1 MLSINKNNIECEL
14 EFDGI
19 KIFQTQN
26 PTKLYKDLILDSV
39 INIDNKNIKLDNV
52 IYINELTKLTD
63 FVNLNKK
70 SFLIK
75 EIIILLEQYP
85 IINISNINNI
95 KDYINNKYQE
105 ELIDTNEGD
114 NNKLINLFIE
124 FINQEYLNKS
134 LFKLIL
140 DYCFED
146 SKLIILDNVSW
157 IELNDLYGWLNKH
170 KFIIITYDFREYIKN
185 ASELELL
192 VTFKQ
197 NYDYVEMLD
206 SNKLIVYLEKHMN
219 IEVNKEKINTWLNNK
234 NSLESLSFLS
244 NILKI

>member
-39 INIDNKNIKLDNV
+39 INIDNKSIKLDNV

-75 EIIILLEQYP
+75 EIINLLEQYP

-157 IELNDLYGWLNKH
+157 IELNDLYGWLNEH

-234 NSLESLSFLS
+234 NNLESLSFLS

>member
-157 IELNDLYGWLNKH
+157 IELNDLYGWLNEH

>member
-75 EIIILLEQYP
+75 EIINLLEQYP

-157 IELNDLYGWLNKH
+157 IELNDLYGWLNEH

-192 VTFKQ
+192 VIFKQ

-234 NSLESLSFLS
+234 NNLESLSFLS

>member
-1 MLSINKNNIECEL
+1 MLSINKNNVECEL
-14 EFDGI
+14 EFEGI

-75 EIIILLEQYP
+75 EIINLLEQYP
-85 IINISNINNI
+85 IINIDNINNI
-95 KDYINNKYQE
+95 KDCINNKYQE

-157 IELNDLYGWLNKH
+157 IELNDLYSWLNEH

-234 NSLESLSFLS
+234 NNLESLSFLS

>member
-75 EIIILLEQYP
+75 EIINLLEQYP
-85 IINISNINNI
+85 IINISNI

-157 IELNDLYGWLNKH
+157 IELNDLYGWLNEH

-219 IEVNKEKINTWLNNK
+219 IEVNKEKINTWLNDK
-234 NSLESLSFLS
+234 NNLESLSFLS

>member
-75 EIIILLEQYP
+75 EIINLLEQYP

-95 KDYINNKYQE
+95 KDYINNKYKE

-157 IELNDLYGWLNKH
+157 IELNDLYSWLNEH

-206 SNKLIVYLEKHMN
+206 SNKLMVYLEKHMN
-219 IEVNKEKINTWLNNK
+219 IEVNKEKINSWLNDK
-234 NSLESLSFLS
+234 NNLESLSFLS

>member
-14 EFDGI
+14 EFEGI

-52 IYINELTKLTD
+52 IYINELTKLTN

-75 EIIILLEQYP
+75 EIINLLEQYP
-85 IINISNINNI
+85 IINIGNINNI
-95 KDYINNKYQE
+95 KEYINNKYQE

-157 IELNDLYGWLNKH
+157 IELNDLYSWLNEH

-185 ASELELL
+185 SSELELL

-234 NSLESLSFLS
+234 NNLESLSFLS

>member
-75 EIIILLEQYP
+75 EIINLLEQYP

-157 IELNDLYGWLNKH
+157 IELNDLYGWLNEH

-192 VTFKQ
+192 VIFKQ

>member
-75 EIIILLEQYP
+75 EIINLLEQYP

-157 IELNDLYGWLNKH
+157 IELNDLYGWLNEH

-234 NSLESLSFLS
+234 NNLESLSFLS

>member
-39 INIDNKNIKLDNV
+39 INIDNKSIKLDNV

-75 EIIILLEQYP
+75 EIINLLEQYP

-157 IELNDLYGWLNKH
+157 IELNDLYGWLNEH

>member
-75 EIIILLEQYP
+75 EIINLLEQYP

-157 IELNDLYGWLNKH
+157 IELNDLYGWLNEH
-170 KFIIITYDFREYIKN
+170 KFIIITYDFREYIKD

-234 NSLESLSFLS
+234 NNLESLSFLS

>member
-75 EIIILLEQYP
+75 EIINLLEQYP

-157 IELNDLYGWLNKH
+157 IELNDLYGWLNEH
-170 KFIIITYDFREYIKN
+170 KFIIITYDFREYIKD

>member
-75 EIIILLEQYP
+75 EIINLLEQYP

-157 IELNDLYGWLNKH
+157 IELNDLYGWLNEH
-170 KFIIITYDFREYIKN
+170 KFIIVTYDFREYIKN

-234 NSLESLSFLS
+234 NNLESLSFLS

>member
-39 INIDNKNIKLDNV
+39 INVDNKNIKLDNV

-75 EIIILLEQYP
+75 EIINLLEQYP
-85 IINISNINNI
+85 IINIGNINNI

-157 IELNDLYGWLNKH
+157 IELNDLYGWLNEH

>member
-39 INIDNKNIKLDNV
+39 INIDNKSIKLDNV

-75 EIIILLEQYP
+75 EIINLLEQYP

-157 IELNDLYGWLNKH
+157 IELNDLYGWLNEH

-185 ASELELL
+185 VSELELL

>member
-75 EIIILLEQYP
+75 EIINLLEQYP

-105 ELIDTNEGD
+105 ELVDTNEGD

-157 IELNDLYGWLNKH
+157 IELNDLYGWLNEH

>member
-75 EIIILLEQYP
+75 EIINLLEQYP

-157 IELNDLYGWLNKH
+157 IELNDLYGWLNEH

-219 IEVNKEKINTWLNNK
+219 IEVNKEKINTWLNDK
-234 NSLESLSFLS
+234 NNLESLSFLS

>member
-14 EFDGI
+14 EFEGI

-39 INIDNKNIKLDNV
+39 INIDDKNIKLDNV

-75 EIIILLEQYP
+75 EIINLLEQYP
-85 IINISNINNI
+85 IINIDNINNI
-95 KDYINNKYQE
+95 KDCINNKYQE

-134 LFKLIL
+134 LFRLIL

-157 IELNDLYGWLNKH
+157 IELNDLYSWLNEH

>member
-75 EIIILLEQYP
+75 EIINLLEQYP

-114 NNKLINLFIE
+114 NNKIINLFIE

-157 IELNDLYGWLNKH
+157 IELNDLYGWLNEH

>member
-75 EIIILLEQYP
+75 EIINLLEQYP

-157 IELNDLYGWLNKH
+157 IKLNDLYGWLNEH
-170 KFIIITYDFREYIKN
+170 KFIIITYDFREYIKD

-219 IEVNKEKINTWLNNK
+219 IEVNKEKINTWLNDK
-234 NSLESLSFLS
+234 NNLESLSFLS

>member
-75 EIIILLEQYP
+75 EIINLLEQYP

-157 IELNDLYGWLNKH
+157 IELNDLYGWLNEH
-170 KFIIITYDFREYIKN
+170 KFIIITYDFREYIKD

-219 IEVNKEKINTWLNNK
+219 IEVNKEKINTWLNDK
-234 NSLESLSFLS
+234 NNLESLSFLS

>member
-75 EIIILLEQYP
+75 EIINLLEQYP

-140 DYCFED
+140 
-146 SKLIILDNVSW
+146 IIV
-157 IELNDLYGWLNKH
+157 
-170 KFIIITYDFREYIKN
+170 
-185 ASELELL
+185 
-192 VTFKQ
+192 
-197 NYDYVEMLD
+197 
-206 SNKLIVYLEKHMN
+206 
-219 IEVNKEKINTWLNNK
+219 
-234 NSLESLSFLS
+234 
-244 NILKI
+244 LKIQN

>member
-75 EIIILLEQYP
+75 EIINLLEQYP

-140 DYCFED
+140 NYCFED

-157 IELNDLYGWLNKH
+157 IELNDLYGWLNEH
-170 KFIIITYDFREYIKN
+170 KFIIITYDFREYIKD

-192 VTFKQ
+192 VIFKQ

-234 NSLESLSFLS
+234 NNLESLSFLS

>member
-39 INIDNKNIKLDNV
+39 INVDNKNIKLDNV

-75 EIIILLEQYP
+75 EIINLLEQYP

-157 IELNDLYGWLNKH
+157 IELNDLYGWLNEH

-234 NSLESLSFLS
+234 NNLESLSFLS

>member
-75 EIIILLEQYP
+75 EIIILLEQYT

>member
-39 INIDNKNIKLDNV
+39 INIDNKSIKLDNV

-75 EIIILLEQYP
+75 EIINLLEQYP

-157 IELNDLYGWLNKH
+157 IELNDLYSWLNEH

>member
-75 EIIILLEQYP
+75 EIINLLEQYP

-157 IELNDLYGWLNKH
+157 IELNDLYGWLNEH

>member
-1 MLSINKNNIECEL
+1 MLSINKNDIECKL

-75 EIIILLEQYP
+75 EIINLLEQYP

-140 DYCFED
+140 NYCFED

-157 IELNDLYGWLNKH
+157 IELNDLYGWLNEH